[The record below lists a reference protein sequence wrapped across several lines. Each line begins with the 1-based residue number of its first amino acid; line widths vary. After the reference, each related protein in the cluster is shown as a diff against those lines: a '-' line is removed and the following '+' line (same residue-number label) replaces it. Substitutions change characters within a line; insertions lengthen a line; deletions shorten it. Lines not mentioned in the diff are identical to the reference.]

1 MRTLKCTWSMTNSRQ
16 NFIRVTLLHYT
27 WPVRLRTSSTVTYRY
42 TGVMASQAPLG
53 TTSCLLE
60 CAVDA
65 SVTASFA
72 AAKEV
77 TIGGTFVTENKQL
90 RENDLSLLKELF
102 SSTEN
107 CLEHNSA
114 QWIPPLRNSLA
125 RFSLSSL
132 T

>member
-1 MRTLKCTWSMTNSRQ
+1 MYMEYDKFTTKFYTRNITA
-16 NFIRVTLLHYT
+16 LHLAIKAAYET
-27 WPVRLRTSSTVTYRY
+27 AGTVTYRY

-77 TIGGTFVTENKQL
+77 TIGRTFVTENKQL

-125 RFSLSSL
+125 RISLSSL